1 MSTIDKSK
9 NASIDADL
17 TTQLETCTVK
27 SNLEHNLGM
36 IDVLM
41 STYNGSLFIREQIE
55 SILGQSFS
63 DFRLMI
69 RDDGSQD
76 DTVSIIEE
84 YVLKD
89 PRLKIVQDTDGNLG
103 LRRSF
108 MRLVEA
114 SASDHF
120 MFADQDDV
128 WLPDKMSRSFER
140 ISELASRY
148 GDDTPILVF
157 TDLSVV
163 DDELAEIDRSFWH
176 YQSLDP
182 EIATDWKKLLAQNVV
197 TGCTIIAN
205 RAAAMVSL
213 PFAMPEMMHDHW
225 LAVNTARSGKIDF
238 IKDQTVLYRQHQ
250 DNAEGGKNFGITY
263 ALSKIPAIINN
274 RSFYE
279 RAATHFGSVSAS
291 GLMVRKMCLNF
302 GRFYDRSQQ

>member
-1 MSTIDKSK
+1 MSTIDKAT

-17 TTQLETCTVK
+17 TSQLETCTVK
-27 SNLEHNLGM
+27 SNLEHNLRM

-55 SILGQSFS
+55 SILSQSFS

-84 YVLKD
+84 YVLADERIKVIRD
-89 PRLKIVQDTDGNLG
+89 SDGNLG

-108 MRLVEA
+108 MRLLEA
-114 SASDHF
+114 STADHF

-157 TDLSVV
+157 TDLAVV
-163 DDELAEIDRSFWH
+163 DDELAEIDGSLWN

-182 EIATDWKKLLAQNVV
+182 KVATDWKKLLAQNVV

-205 RAAAMVSL
+205 RAAASASL

-225 LAVNTARSGKIDF
+225 VAVNTAKFGKIDHLD
-238 IKDQTVLYRQHQ
+238 IQTVLYRQHRG
-250 DNAEGGKNFGITY
+250 NAEGSKNFGLIY
-263 ALSKIPAIINN
+263 ALYKIPAIINN
-274 RSFYE
+274 RSFYK
-279 RAATHFGSVSAS
+279 RSATHFGGVSAT

-302 GRFYDRSQQ
+302 GRFYD